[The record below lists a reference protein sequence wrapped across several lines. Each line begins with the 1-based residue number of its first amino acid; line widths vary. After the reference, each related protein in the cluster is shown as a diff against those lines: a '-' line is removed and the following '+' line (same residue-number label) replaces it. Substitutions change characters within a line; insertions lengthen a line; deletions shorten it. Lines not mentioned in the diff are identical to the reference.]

1 VDVPP
6 FVLGP
11 QPGRVVFGEGALRRV
26 PEEAHLLGLRRLLFL
41 HSGRDTGVAEV
52 VRRGLGEWLA
62 GQFTHLRPHVPVEV
76 ADAAAQA
83 AVDAGADGLVC
94 LGGGSATGTAKAVA
108 LRTGLPIVAI
118 PTTYAGSEVTA
129 VWGVTANGRKQTG
142 TDARVRPAVVIYDPD
157 LTAGLPAALS
167 AASGLNALAHAV
179 EAFWAPG
186 RTPVTALFAAEAVR
200 RLAEGLPAVVADG
213 GDRRAR
219 SVTLFGSYLAGAAF
233 AVAGP
238 GLHHKICHVLGGT
251 WDLPHAQTHAV
262 VLPYVL
268 AWNASRSPQ
277 AVRAVAAA
285 TGAGTAAPR
294 GAVGALVALA
304 RRVGAPTS
312 LAELGLAESAVPQ
325 AAALVAPVVPADNP
339 RPTGEQDLALLL
351 RCAWAGADPLE
362 LVDDQERKA

>member
-1 VDVPP
+1 MEVPP
-6 FVLGP
+6 FVLEP
-11 QPGRVVFGEGALRRV
+11 QPGRVVFGEGAVRRV
-26 PEEAHLLGLRRLLFL
+26 PEEADLLGLRRLLFL
-41 HSGRDTGVAEV
+41 HSGRDTPAAEAL
-52 VRRGLGEWLA
+52 RSGLGERLA
-62 GQFTHLRPHVPVEV
+62 GQFTQVRPHVPVEV

-83 AVDAGADGLVC
+83 AADAGADGLVC

-129 VWGVTANGRKQTG
+129 VWGVTADGRKQTG
-142 TDARVRPAVVIYDPD
+142 TDARVRPAVVVYDPD
-157 LTAGLPAALS
+157 LTAGLPAAMS

-233 AVAGP
+233 AVAGA

-285 TGAGTAAPR
+285 GAATASPR
-294 GAVGALVALA
+294 AAVGVLDALA

-312 LAELGLAESAVPQ
+312 LAQLGLAESAIPQ
-325 AAALVAPVVPADNP
+325 AAALVASVVPADNP

-351 RCAWAGADPLE
+351 RCAWAGTDPVE
-362 LVDDQERKA
+362 LVDDQERTA